1 MLCCLYRSTWLCTI
15 ISTPIYKQF
24 SSEVGSIVWGL
35 GLYVCFHVF
44 QSINQSAW
52 TCYGA
57 PHPKL
62 WGARNTVKIQQHN
75 SVTIMITMVC
85 FSWCQF
91 CVFCEYSSWL
101 IWVLL
106 LLPVLS
112 ITCKDS
118 LLRRLKNTSA
128 YLLSY
133 CLTLLTSRGH
143 ETGFTHF
150 ALCYCRSQWIVC
162 LFLK

>member
-1 MLCCLYRSTWLCTI
+1 M
-15 ISTPIYKQF
+15 YKQF

-35 GLYVCFHVF
+35 DLYVCFYVF
-44 QSINQSAW
+44 QSINQSTL

-62 WGARNTVKIQQHN
+62 WGARNTVKIQQHK

-91 CVFCEYSSWL
+91 CVFCEYFSWF

-106 LLPVLS
+106 LVPVLS
-112 ITCKDS
+112 ITCKDF
-118 LLRRLKNTSA
+118 LLGRLKNTSA
-128 YLLSY
+128 YLLSD
-133 CLTLLTSRGH
+133 
-143 ETGFTHF
+143 FTYVQWTWNCTH
-150 ALCYCRSQWIVC
+150 ALCFVLLQITGNCVSFSEVKLLEDVILLFCLSRSSS
-162 LFLK
+162 